1 MSKGNRL
8 SRLAQRTWAQFLSSA
23 RAAVWCVIVAG
34 LQLMAPTAQA
44 QTPPCWAWTVVNTS
58 GTYIGL
64 IPEDVAYQAVIPYYS
79 HPGVSLGGFSCSI
92 TGDVTIGTGN
102 AVCNATAACGPPSCT
117 VQQNIAVQQS
127 VWQTTV
133 ACPPPPVFFVSTAT
147 PVNADA
153 GSSCTKGNGCNA
165 VNGVGDP
172 VNPAN
177 GNVYKSESDVSA
189 QGLTFSRFYNSG
201 GSANTHMGAAWRH
214 AYSRNIAANF
224 SLVAT
229 FPAAAAGATS
239 SSNYPDAATA
249 CVSGFS
255 EIRSHVSAWQ
265 NGTASYTGGV
275 CALTSGGVS
284 IGTIPV
290 YLASGSP
297 PPPSSTA
304 VEFDVTRDDGQVIR
318 FPVLSGVITAL
329 PGVELRLQQIA
340 GGFTVTDGVDSI
352 ETYDTSGRLLSIRS
366 RSGVL
371 QTLAYDGSSR
381 LSTVTDSFGY
391 ALALAYDAQNRLVSV
406 TDPASHAV
414 QYGYDTSGRFSTVTN
429 TDSTGRTYLYE
440 NASFPNALTGVND
453 ESGLRYSTWG
463 YDAQGRGTS
472 TQEAGGANAVTLIYN
487 ADNSVTVTDALNAV
501 RAFTYGRVGDRNL
514 PVGISGSQCPTCREG
529 KATTYDPT
537 GFVNSRTDYNG
548 NITTYINGDARGL
561 ETSRTEASGT
571 PRARTIT
578 TSWNST
584 YRVPMAISIY
594 AGGTATGTPLR
605 TTTFTYDGS
614 GNALTKTVTDP
625 ATSTSRTWTYTY
637 NSFGQVLTADGPR
650 TDVVDK
656 TTYTYY
662 TCTTGFQCGQ
672 VNTVSNALGQV
683 TTYNTYN
690 AHGQPLTITDPN
702 AVVTTLAYD
711 LRQRMISRQVGTE
724 TTTFTYWPTGLL
736 KKVTLPDLSFIQYTY
751 DAAHRLTTIA
761 DSLGNSIIYTLD
773 AMGNRTAENAY
784 DPTSFLHRTHTR
796 VFNTLNQLYKDI
808 NAAGTAAVTTQYGYD
823 NNGNQTSVAAPL
835 ARNTANTYDELNRL
849 NQITD
854 PANGITQFG
863 YDANDNLL
871 SVKDPRN
878 LTTSYVYN
886 GFGDVKT
893 QTSPDTG
900 TTTNTYDSGGNL
912 KTSTDARTAISTYT
926 YDALNRVSTV
936 AYKIGTT
943 TDQTLTFTYD
953 INTNGVG
960 RLRSAA
966 DASHSTSWTYDT
978 QGRVIGKGQTIGTV
992 TKSVGY
998 AYTTGNLTTLT
1009 TPSGQSVTYGYNSNH
1024 QVTSVAVNGT
1034 TILNNATYEPFGA
1047 VHGWTWGNA
1056 TTSSRSYDTD
1066 GRISQI
1072 AHIETSNYGYDDAS
1086 RITALTN
1093 VTNSALSWTYGYDLL
1108 DRLTSGVQSGATYGF
1123 TYDANGNRLT
1133 QTGTFA
1139 WTLTPSTTS
1148 NRLVST
1154 SGAGV
1159 RTYGY
1164 DAAGDVLTDSAHTFT
1179 YNNRGRMK
1187 TGKTT
1192 STTTT
1197 YVLNALG
1204 QRIKKSGGVAGT
1216 VLYLYDEAGHLLGEY
1231 TSTGA
1236 LTQET
1241 VWLGDTP
1248 VATLRPGTPVAIYY
1262 VHADHLNT
1270 PKIVTRP
1277 SDNKQAWRWDQ
1288 DPFAVVSPAQNP
1300 QGLGTF
1306 VFNLRY
1312 PGQYYDSET
1321 GTFQNYFR
1329 DYDPQVG
1336 RYVESDPIGLQA
1348 GVNTYAYVSDNPL
1361 SRTDPSGLAPN
1372 PAEAAC
1378 VGGPNP
1384 VCVGGLVVDVITTVA
1399 GMGILAEIADLSK
1412 ERKARETATTQAP
1425 NCPSNNDN
1433 GCERDQRNLLIRQA
1447 RLVTLKT
1454 IMSAFQYA
1462 YAVKAF
1468 NSDAKNHN
1476 SRCRSNQVSLVKL
1489 N

>member
-1 MSKGNRL
+1 MIIRRDHALGTQRTLRRPPRWAGAVLLILCSICAPAWAQTKTCGTPGKPACPGPAPVTTAWQYYQTAYANGTGPYNSLASYETGYLAQINAATGCSGAYFNSVVDPYGPAINSWVGIDLQFYLLPTYTQILNAPACDFPATNTVYNSSYKIRSAYCPTASGTVSYQAGPPIVGPTCDLTPPLTPTLPVPPKAMGAICPLTSSSLLKGNPCDVSSGNKYQAELDYRGAGTNALQFVRSYNSLASAWAPLLAVFPKPLGLTWTGTYFQSVAAASVTDSSGTHTTLYALRPDGRVLTFTLYLGAYVPDADVADTLVATAGGFQYQTADDTIEVYNAAGALQSVTPRGSSTQTVNYAGGASYPSSVTDAFGHTL
-8 SRLAQRTWAQFLSSA
+8 SFLYAVVGDGQLHLTTLTDPSGATVTYAYGANGTLGSATYQDTSVRGYGYGASGAASSLTSLTDESTVVYATWTYAAGGSQVLSSA
-23 RAAVWCVIVAG
+23 HAAGADSYTFTYPFRDVIRTVTDPLGVTRTYNEQLVQNLYRTTSASSICAG
-34 LQLMAPTAQA
+34 
-44 QTPPCWAWTVVNTS
+44 C
-58 GTYIGL
+58 G
-64 IPEDVAYQAVIPYYS
+64 EDAS
-79 HPGVSLGGFSCSI
+79 R
-92 TGDVTIGTGN
+92 TMD
-102 AVCNATAACGPPSCT
+102 
-117 VQQNIAVQQS
+117 
-127 VWQTTV
+127 
-133 ACPPPPVFFVSTAT
+133 
-147 PVNADA
+147 
-153 GSSCTKGNGCNA
+153 
-165 VNGVGDP
+165 
-172 VNPAN
+172 AN
-177 GNVYKSESDVSA
+177 GNVATRMDFKGV
-189 QGLTFSRFYNSG
+189 QT
-201 GSANTHMGAAWRH
+201 T
-214 AYSRNIAANF
+214 YS
-224 SLVAT
+224 
-229 FPAAAAGATS
+229 
-239 SSNYPDAATA
+239 
-249 CVSGFS
+249 
-255 EIRSHVSAWQ
+255 
-265 NGTASYTGGV
+265 
-275 CALTSGGVS
+275 
-284 IGTIPV
+284 
-290 YLASGSP
+290 
-297 PPPSSTA
+297 
-304 VEFDVTRDDGQVIR
+304 
-318 FPVLSGVITAL
+318 
-329 PGVELRLQQIA
+329 
-340 GGFTVTDGVDSI
+340 
-352 ETYDTSGRLLSIRS
+352 YDL
-366 RSGVL
+366 
-371 QTLAYDGSSR
+371 
-381 LSTVTDSFGY
+381 
-391 ALALAYDAQNRLVSV
+391 
-406 TDPASHAV
+406 
-414 QYGYDTSGRFSTVTN
+414 
-429 TDSTGRTYLYE
+429 
-440 NASFPNALTGVND
+440 
-453 ESGLRYSTWG
+453 
-463 YDAQGRGTS
+463 
-472 TQEAGGANAVTLIYN
+472 
-487 ADNSVTVTDALNAV
+487 
-501 RAFTYGRVGDRNL
+501 DRN
-514 PVGISGSQCPTCREG
+514 
-529 KATTYDPT
+529 
-537 GFVNSRTDYNG
+537 
-548 NITTYINGDARGL
+548 L
-561 ETSRTEASGT
+561 ETSRTEAFGT
-571 PRARTIT
+571 VRARTIT
-578 TSWNST
+578 TTWHTT
-584 YRVPMAISIY
+584 YRVPLLISVY

-605 TTTFTYDGS
+605 TTGFTYDTL
-614 GNALTKTVTDP
+614 GNALTKTVSDP
-625 ATSTSRTWTYTY
+625 AASTSRTWTYTY
-637 NSFGQVLTADGPR
+637 SSYGQMLTADGPR
-650 TDVVDK
+650 TDAVDK

-662 TCTTGFQCGQ
+662 TCSTGFQCGQ
-672 VNTVSNALGQV
+672 VNTVSNALSQV

-702 AVVTTLAYD
+702 SVVTTLVYD
-711 LRQRMISRQVGTE
+711 ARQRLTSRQVGTE

-736 KKVTLPDLSFIQYTY
+736 KKVTLPDTSYIQYTY

-761 DSLGNSIIYTLD
+761 DSLGNSIVYTLD

-784 DPTSFLHRTHTR
+784 DATSFLHRTHAQ

-823 NNGNQTSVAAPL
+823 NNGNQTSIAAPL

-893 QTSPDTG
+893 QTSPDTA

-953 INTNGVG
+953 TNTNGVG

-966 DASHSTSWTYDT
+966 DASQSTSWTYDT
-978 QGRVIGKGQTIGTV
+978 QGRVIGKGQTIGTA

-998 AYTTGNLTTLT
+998 AYINGNLTTLT

-1034 TILNNATYEPFGA
+1034 TILNNVTYEPFGA

-1086 RITALTN
+1086 RITTLAN
-1093 VTNSALSWTYGYDLL
+1093 VTNSTLNWTYGYDLL
-1108 DRLTSGVQSGATYGF
+1108 DRLTSAVQSGSTYGF

-1133 QTGTFA
+1133 QTGTFP

-1148 NRLVST
+1148 NRLAST

-1159 RTYGY
+1159 RTYSY
-1164 DAAGDVLTDSAHTFT
+1164 DAAGDVLTDSAHTFA
-1179 YNNRGRMK
+1179 YNNRGRTK
-1187 TGKTT
+1187 TGKAT

-1241 VWLGDTP
+1241 VWLGDIP
-1248 VATLRPGTPVAIYY
+1248 VATLRPNGSAITIYY

-1288 DPFAVVSPAQNP
+1288 DPFGTQITAQNP

-1312 PGQYYDSET
+1312 PGQYFDSET

-1348 GVNTYAYVSDNPL
+1348 GVNTYTYVSDNPL

-1447 RLVTLKT
+1447 RLVTLKA
-1454 IMSAFQYA
+1454 IMSDFQYA
-1462 YAVKAF
+1462 YAVRAF
-1468 NSDAKNHN
+1468 NSDAKTHN